1 MKLLTI
7 KQIKNGRYRDIDLDR
22 TITGLVMK
30 LYLPISTLAYMIYLL
45 VFQPNET
52 TATIVT
58 ISLIISF
65 FLLYPIGIYFA
76 CCETYKGESKV
87 GNES

>member
-7 KQIKNGRYRDIDLDR
+7 KQIKNGSYRDIDIDK
-22 TITGLVMK
+22 TITGLVIK

-45 VFQPNET
+45 VFQPSKT
-52 TATIVT
+52 MATIVT

-65 FLLYPIGIYFA
+65 FLLYPIGFYFA
-76 CCETYKGESKV
+76 CCETYKGESRW
-87 GNES
+87 NDA